1 MKSVIAHIYNSCISD
16 SQASELERA
25 PQEHERAAGTAQMLA
40 AGTAQALAVGTAQ
53 VLAVGTAQV
62 LAVGTALALA
72 AGTVQA
78 LAAGAAIDA
87 KSVMVYIDNSCISN
101 SQSSEEGR
109 TGTAKHAT
117 DPAHHH
123 AHMDDSGTAYEP
135 KSYVTGPL

>member
-1 MKSVIAHIYNSCISD
+1 
-16 SQASELERA
+16 
-25 PQEHERAAGTAQMLA
+25 
-40 AGTAQALAVGTAQ
+40 
-53 VLAVGTAQV
+53 
-62 LAVGTALALA
+62 
-72 AGTVQA
+72 VQA